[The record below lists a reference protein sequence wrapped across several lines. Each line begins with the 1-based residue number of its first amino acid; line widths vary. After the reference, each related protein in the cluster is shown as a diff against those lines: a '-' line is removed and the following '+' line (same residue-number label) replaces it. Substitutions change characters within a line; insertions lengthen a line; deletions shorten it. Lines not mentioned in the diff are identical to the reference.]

1 MTDYEINRSIRQIKA
16 FAKNWNELY
25 AAEQFEEMKL
35 LATENVGIANAKES
49 SYATGLIYGRQ
60 AYFDGIYGA
69 YKGSSGHEK
78 NLLVMDYENWEYIP
92 LSEHSFYTI
101 GKFSLQHSSG
111 GVNSWLLKRQDS
123 YSPWLI
129 ERVINT

>member
-1 MTDYEINRSIRQIKA
+1 MTDYEINRSIRQIKD
-16 FAKNWNELY
+16 FAQNWNHLY
-25 AAEQFEEMKL
+25 ATEQFEEMKL
-35 LATENVGIANAKES
+35 LATENVGIANSAES
-49 SYATGLIYGRQ
+49 EYPTGLIYGRQ
-60 AYFDGIYGA
+60 AYYDGIYGA
-69 YKGSSGHEK
+69 YTGSSGKEK

-101 GKFSLQHSSG
+101 GKFSLQQSPD
-111 GVNSWLLKRQDS
+111 GVNCWLLKRHDS